1 MHSLIRN
8 FILGISLFL
17 VPSVASAQERVVDDN
32 GPMSVG
38 GNVNFMYGTF
48 EPQNSGAGFKL
59 YFGEQPRGTLV
70 ITMVA
75 TGESKSWNLSNVEFG
90 QRLDVFETAPTAS
103 GGDSPVMIE
112 VSGKC
117 DLLIGINPGDGSA
130 LTFSGSGNA
139 LVTYFVWGA
148 E

>member
-48 EPQNSGAGFKL
+48 EPQNGGAGFKL
-59 YFGEQPRGTLV
+59 YFGEQPRGNFSNYDGRNGRIQVMELV
-70 ITMVA
+70 
-75 TGESKSWNLSNVEFG
+75 E
-90 QRLDVFETAPTAS
+90 R
-103 GGDSPVMIE
+103 
-112 VSGKC
+112 
-117 DLLIGINPGDGSA
+117 
-130 LTFSGSGNA
+130 
-139 LVTYFVWGA
+139 
-148 E
+148 